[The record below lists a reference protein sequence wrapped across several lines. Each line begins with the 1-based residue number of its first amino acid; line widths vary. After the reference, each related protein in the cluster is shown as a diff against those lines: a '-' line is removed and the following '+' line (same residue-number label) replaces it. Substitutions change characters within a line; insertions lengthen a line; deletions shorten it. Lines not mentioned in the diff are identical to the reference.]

1 MANKVEFQTRELQLT
16 DKIKAH
22 VNKKAGNLDH
32 YLPAI
37 EEAHINFTYH
47 KSARNTADR
56 HVVEVTARGKGV
68 ILRTEERA
76 DEPLS
81 AFDAAFDHMQRQIE
95 RYKGKHYHN
104 NKRSAARSADNDS
117 EAAEPVDETG
127 ELPALIARRKQFR
140 LLPMNEEEAIEQMT
154 LLGHDNFFIF
164 YNGETGKINVLYR
177 RRDGSYGLIESEM
190 G

>member
-1 MANKVEFQTRELQLT
+1 MSNKVEFQTRETELT
-16 DKIKAH
+16 EKIKTH
-22 VNKKAGNLDH
+22 VTKKAGNLDH
-32 YLPAI
+32 YLPAA
-37 EEAHINFTYH
+37 EEVHVNFTHH
-47 KSARNTADR
+47 KSARNAADR
-56 HVVEVTARGKGV
+56 HVVEITVRGKGV
-68 ILRTEERA
+68 TLRTEERA

-81 AFDAAFDHMQRQIE
+81 AFDAAMDLMQRQIE

-104 NKRSAARSADNDS
+104 KRSAVRSDDDDVETATSLED
-117 EAAEPVDETG
+117 TG
-127 ELPALIARRKQFR
+127 ELPALIARRKKFR